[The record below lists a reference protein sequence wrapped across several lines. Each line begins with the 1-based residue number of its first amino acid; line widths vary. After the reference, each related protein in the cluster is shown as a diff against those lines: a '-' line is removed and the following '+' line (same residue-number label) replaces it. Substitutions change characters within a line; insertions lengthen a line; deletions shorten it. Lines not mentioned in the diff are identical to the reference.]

1 MLCYDHFTGTGTG
14 SDAGIRTEEAE
25 GMPTIRD
32 VANHLGVSVSTVSRY
47 LNNHPDLNEETRRKI
62 EKAIH
67 DLDYVPSSAARNV
80 SRLSTRT
87 VGLTIP
93 DIQDSYF
100 SDNAYG
106 VERCLQENG
115 YALVYGNIS
124 RSPKRMMDFVQ
135 YAREMRFDGLII
147 TPEEWSDE
155 LLALLKKTR
164 IPIVALR
171 RRPPEDSGIP
181 YVDADHYEGAKQMVD
196 HLAGL
201 GHRNIFHIVLNTDIG
216 RERLRGY
223 VDAMNSRGLTP
234 KTMLIPELPANRIM
248 DGIAYGRAAAER
260 LMREY
265 PDTTAI
271 FASSDPIGLGVMEYA
286 RARGVQVPDDLSV
299 CGTGDLDIASLSW
312 FEMTTVTFDRYELG
326 RKAAGLLLN
335 MLRKEESCPKSVLF
349 DTHLVLRRS
358 TARPKDQ
365 QNQKEDFP

>member
-1 MLCYDHFTGTGTG
+1 MT
-14 SDAGIRTEEAE
+14 
-25 GMPTIRD
+25 TIRD

-67 DLDYVPSSAARNV
+67 ELDYVPSSAARNV

-106 VERCLQENG
+106 VERYLQENG
-115 YALVYGNIS
+115 YALVYGSIS
-124 RSPKRMMDFVQ
+124 RSPRRMLDFVQ

-196 HLAGL
+196 HLAEL
-201 GHRNIFHIVLNTDIG
+201 GHRNICHIVLNTDIG

-223 VDAMNSRGLTP
+223 IDAMKSHGLNP
-234 KTMLIPELPANRIM
+234 RTMLIPELPANRIM
-248 DGIAYGRAAAER
+248 DGIAYGRAAAEQLLR
-260 LMREY
+260 DD
-265 PDTTAI
+265 PGTTAV

-286 RARGVQVPDDLSV
+286 RAKGIRVPEDLSV

-312 FEMTTVTFDRYELG
+312 FEMTTVAFDRYELG
-326 RKAAGLLLN
+326 RKAAELLLN
-335 MLRKEESCPKSVLF
+335 MVRKEESRPKSVLF
-349 DTHLVLRRS
+349 DTHLVLRKS
-358 TARPKDQ
+358 TARPNDSIS
-365 QNQKEDFP
+365 